1 MCHFSEHLLNN
12 DRFCRDL
19 LDSIVSIDNFNKTL
33 VTFEINIYLSLI
45 FSSMRFRVG
54 NFKPSSQGD
63 GALCLHASTGW
74 ATPSKHVLVAR
85 VLRAAVCSTLTP
97 CSPALLQFQSTK
109 SNSLFQVLDND
120 RSTIIH
126 SNVYHRTYCWD
137 IKQYPGS
144 SYSAHDILLL

>member
-54 NFKPSSQGD
+54 NFKPSSQGMVHFACMPRQV
-63 GALCLHASTGW
+63 GPHLPST
-74 ATPSKHVLVAR
+74 
-85 VLRAAVCSTLTP
+85 C
-97 CSPALLQFQSTK
+97 
-109 SNSLFQVLDND
+109 
-120 RSTIIH
+120 
-126 SNVYHRTYCWD
+126 
-137 IKQYPGS
+137 
-144 SYSAHDILLL
+144 